1 ENLPV
6 ECLEMEYPLLVDEYS
21 LVEQSGGAGRWRGGM
36 GIRRVIEVLGHEA
49 SFLGSLDRARIP
61 PWGLAGGEAGGR
73 GGIVLNPTRANEP
86 APPAEGLGF
95 RPAPRGPRST
105 VTPRPGRPG
114 APRTPPRPA

>member
-1 ENLPV
+1 GFRGRVAGVRRGDSAGVGCGGVAPAGGALWVYRETRGGGAGAAAGGDGQDGVQVHITNTSNLPV

-61 PWGLAGGEAGGR
+61 PW
-73 GGIVLNPTRANEP
+73 
-86 APPAEGLGF
+86 
-95 RPAPRGPRST
+95 
-105 VTPRPGRPG
+105 
-114 APRTPPRPA
+114 